1 MKGNAGGR
9 GGGTD
14 SGALTVSTG
23 DPVRLLATGRWDIA
37 AASRLDRAL
46 RDALALP
53 PVRRVTLDLSAMT
66 ALDTS
71 GAWLIRRAR
80 ERLEERGGALTLA
93 GVPESFA
100 PLLREVDK
108 LDTRQPPADAS
119 PTGLLAFL
127 ERLGRST
134 TDVGKEA
141 REMVGFFGFLLVS
154 LARVLVQPR
163 RLRGVSVA
171 YHMEQTGLNAL
182 PIVGLLSFLIGIV
195 LAYQGAAQLR
205 QFGAEIFVVDLL
217 GIAVLRELGIL
228 IAAIIIAGRSGS
240 AFTAQIGTMKVNQEV
255 DAMRTLGL
263 DPVDILVL
271 PRVVALC
278 LTLPLVTFFANA
290 MGILGGAVMS
300 YMVLDITPAQFVTQF
315 RLSIDIDHF
324 WVGMVKAPVF
334 AFTIAMV
341 GCYQGLQVGG
351 SAESVGRLTT
361 KSVVEAIFLVIV
373 LDAIFSVVF
382 AVLGI

>member
-1 MKGNAGGR
+1 MKGNVAR
-9 GGGTD
+9 TE
-14 SGALTVSTG
+14 SVTAALTAEDG
-23 DPVRLLATGRWDIA
+23 APNRLRASGRWDIA
-37 AASRLDRAL
+37 AAGSLDAAL
-46 RDALALP
+46 QAALNGREGDSL
-53 PVRRVTLDLSAMT
+53 RLDLSDVT

-71 GAWLIRRAR
+71 GAWVIRRAR
-80 ERLEERGGALTLA
+80 VRLAEAGGSLDLA
-93 GVPESFA
+93 GVPADFA
-100 PLLREVDK
+100 PLLEEVEG
-108 LDTRQPPADAS
+108 LDIEPPPAEPGA
-119 PTGLLAFL
+119 GGFVAFL
-127 ERLGRST
+127 ERIGRNTVEIAQES
-134 TDVGKEA
+134 
-141 REMVGFFGFLLVS
+141 REMLGFFGFLLVA
-154 LARVLVQPR
+154 LLRVLVQPWRLR
-163 RLRGVSVA
+163 RLSVV

-195 LAYQGAAQLR
+195 IAYQGAAQLR

-217 GIAVLRELGIL
+217 GIAILRELGIL

-263 DPVDILVL
+263 DPIDILVL

-300 YMVLDITPAQFVTQF
+300 YLVLDITPAQFITQF
-315 RLSIDIDHF
+315 RLAIALDHF

-382 AVLGI
+382 AAVGV

>member
-1 MKGNAGGR
+1 MKGNVAR
-9 GGGTD
+9 TESVTAALAAED
-14 SGALTVSTG
+14 GA
-23 DPVRLLATGRWDIA
+23 PNRLRASGRWDIA
-37 AASRLDRAL
+37 AAGSLDAAL
-46 RDALALP
+46 QAALNGREGDSL
-53 PVRRVTLDLSAMT
+53 RLDLSDVT

-71 GAWLIRRAR
+71 GAWVIRRAR
-80 ERLEERGGALTLA
+80 VRLAEAGGSLELA
-93 GVPESFA
+93 GVPADFA
-100 PLLREVDK
+100 PLLEEVEG
-108 LDTRQPPADAS
+108 LDIEPPPAEPGA
-119 PTGLLAFL
+119 GGFVAFL
-127 ERLGRST
+127 ERIGRNTVEIAQES
-134 TDVGKEA
+134 
-141 REMVGFFGFLLVS
+141 REMLGFFGFLLVA
-154 LARVLVQPR
+154 LLRVLVQPWRLR
-163 RLRGVSVA
+163 RLSVV

-195 LAYQGAAQLR
+195 IAYQGAAQLR

-217 GIAVLRELGIL
+217 GIAILRELGIL

-263 DPVDILVL
+263 DPIDILVL

-300 YMVLDITPAQFVTQF
+300 YLVLDITPAQFITQF
-315 RLSIDIDHF
+315 RLAIALDHF

-382 AVLGI
+382 AAVGV